1 MKNITTIAFLIFISS
16 YCYSQTQYSYT
27 YDGAGNRITRT
38 VVSKKQQNLLSQKVA
53 DFGVKVFPN
62 PTVDFLKVNFE
73 GISKDNKIKVE
84 LFDLSGNR
92 IFFSQEI

>member
-1 MKNITTIAFLIFISS
+1 M
-16 YCYSQTQYSYT
+16 
-27 YDGAGNRITRT
+27 
-38 VVSKKQQNLLSQKVA
+38 A

-84 LFDLSGNR
+84 LIDLSGNR
-92 IFFSQEI
+92 IYFSQENLSQLSIDLTEKAAGFYLLNIYIDDKPTYWKILKE